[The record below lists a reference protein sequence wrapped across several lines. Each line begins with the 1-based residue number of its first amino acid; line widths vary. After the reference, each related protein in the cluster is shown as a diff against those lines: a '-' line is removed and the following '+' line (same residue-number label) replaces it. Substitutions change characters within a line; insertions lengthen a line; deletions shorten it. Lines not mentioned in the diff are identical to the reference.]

1 MALKGPPVTQAGPR
15 PEGNEDALC
24 GPRGP
29 AIVPGGRG
37 APFAHGSAV
46 AAMVAVTLMWSLAG
60 VVSRHLESA
69 GRLEITFWRSAFNAL
84 ALAAMLLA
92 WKGRGWLVA
101 SIRDG
106 GRALWLSAACWAVMY
121 TAFMVA
127 IMITTVANVLVTMAI
142 APLLTAIIA
151 RIALGQRLPARTWA
165 AIAAAG
171 AGIAWMYGQEI
182 AGDSRHLAGTLVA
195 VCVPV
200 AAAINWTLIQHT
212 QRGPRSADRPAVDL
226 LAAVLLGA
234 LISAA
239 AALPFALP
247 FAATGRDVAL
257 LALLGSVQLA
267 IPCLLAVQVARV
279 LSAPEISLLGLL
291 EVVFGVCWVWL
302 AGGEKPSAAVLTGG
316 SLVLA
321 ALAANE
327 WAAMRGRAPARQF
340 DGLAP
345 AFSDVGGAGEG
356 AAPSSAAGAAA
367 GAGPARPTPASD

>member
-1 MALKGPPVTQAGPR
+1 VTASS
-15 PEGNEDALC
+15 
-24 GPRGP
+24 
-29 AIVPGGRG
+29 GRG
-37 APFAHGSAV
+37 LTHGQAV
-46 AAMVAVTLMWSLAG
+46 AAMLVVTLMWSLAG
-60 VVSRHLESA
+60 VVSRQLESA

-84 ALAAMLLA
+84 ALSVMLLA
-92 WKGRGWLVA
+92 WKGRSWLLA
-101 SIRDG
+101 SIRNG

-142 APLLTAIIA
+142 APLLTAVTA

-165 AIAAAG
+165 AIGVAG

-182 AGDSRHLAGTLVA
+182 AGDSHHLLGTLVA

-212 QRGPRSADRPAVDL
+212 QRRPLQAGQAAVDL

-239 AALPFALP
+239 ATLPFSLP

-267 IPCLLAVQVARV
+267 IPCLLVVQVARV

-291 EVVFGVCWVWL
+291 EVVFGVLWVWW
-302 AGGEKPSAAVLTGG
+302 AGGEQPSAAVLAGG

-327 WAAMRGRAPARQF
+327 GAAMLSHRLQRQPARQF
-340 DGLAP
+340 DGLAA
-345 AFSDVGGAGEG
+345 AFFAVGAGEG
-356 AAPSSAAGAAA
+356 TAPSGGGASPSSGDGAAPSGNGEAPSGSGAA

>member
-1 MALKGPPVTQAGPR
+1 VTTSHGRAMTHGQALAT
-15 PEGNEDALC
+15 
-24 GPRGP
+24 
-29 AIVPGGRG
+29 
-37 APFAHGSAV
+37 
-46 AAMVAVTLMWSLAG
+46 MVAVTLMWSLAG

-92 WKGRGWLVA
+92 WKGRRWLVA
-101 SIRDG
+101 SIRGG
-106 GRALWLSAACWAVMY
+106 GRAVWLSAACWAVMY
-121 TAFMVA
+121 TAFMAA

-142 APLLTAIIA
+142 APLLTAITA
-151 RIALGQRLPARTWA
+151 RVALGQRLPARTWA
-165 AIAAAG
+165 AIVVAG
-171 AGIAWMYGQEI
+171 AGIAWMYGREI

-200 AAAINWTLIQHT
+200 AAAFNWTLIQHT
-212 QRGPRSADRPAVDL
+212 QRGPLRAGQPKADL

-239 AALPFALP
+239 ATLPFSLP

-291 EVVFGVCWVWL
+291 EVVFGVLWVWL
-302 AGGEKPSAAVLTGG
+302 AGGERPSAAVLTGG

-327 WAAMRGRAPARQF
+327 WVAMRSSKRERQPARQF
-340 DGLAP
+340 DGLVA

-356 AAPSSAAGAAA
+356 AAPSPLVAGAA